1 MQSRL
6 SDHCGIK
13 LKINRKLL
21 VPNVSLCWGM
31 LIMGEIDD
39 ACVGAGGMW
48 EISVPSPVFFSEPR
62 TGLKNNPNLKIGI
75 LGIVSRVTCCQLLPE

>member
-1 MQSRL
+1 MIMLCPCRF
-6 SDHCGIK
+6 
-13 LKINRKLL
+13 INCNKCTTL
-21 VPNVSLCWGM
+21 VGDVGS
-31 LIMGEIDD
+31 GEGY